1 MEAIKGVIPQIS
13 NLTADVWISEEHGRE
28 LEITEN
34 PIEYGAPTTDHAFLL
49 PQELTVEFG
58 VTNSPIQA
66 NEVFGV
72 YGVNRIENARKT
84 LFQLQGSRVFL
95 TAQTITGGKYER
107 LLIKK
112 IGWRTDSSNPNS
124 ITFVL
129 ALKEVIVTTTQTTT
143 YSPLPAEKR
152 AKNQTSKTVKTGE
165 KSSKT
170 LSTTDKTASVQDK
183 AKAQA
188 AKKQGDEVKKD
199 NRTAA
204 AKLADSLGI

>member
-1 MEAIKGVIPQIS
+1 LQES
-13 NLTADVWISEEHGRE
+13 N
-28 LEITEN
+28 
-34 PIEYGAPTTDHAFLL
+34 
-49 PQELTVEFG
+49 
-58 VTNSPIQA
+58 
-66 NEVFGV
+66 
-72 YGVNRIENARKT
+72 
-84 LFQLQGSRVFL
+84 FL

-129 ALKEVIVTTTQTTT
+129 TLKQVIVTVTETTT

-152 AKNQTSKTVKTGE
+152 AKNQTSKTVKSGE

-204 AKLADSLGI
+204 ANLLIVWGYNMYLELPLINVPSQEFVTQLITINISSTWT